1 MTVSK
6 ARAKRIGQRIQE
18 ELAVLLLREASDPRL
33 AGVNVTDVDVDREL
47 AYATIFVSAVDGL
60 ERKEEILAAL
70 RGARG
75 YLRSELAGRIELHAF
90 PQLRFHWDETPARGA
105 RIDELLAKLNDDDP
119 PADPEESD

>member
-18 ELAVLLLREASDPRL
+18 DLSVLLLREASDPRL
-33 AGVNVTDVDVDREL
+33 QGVNVTDVEVDREL
-47 AYATIFVSAVDGL
+47 AYATIFVSAVEGV

-70 RGARG
+70 QGARG

-90 PQLRFHWDETPARGA
+90 PQLRFNWDETPARGA
-105 RIDELLAKLNDDDP
+105 RIDELLSKLDDDEP
-119 PADPEESD
+119 PSDPEESD